1 MMSEDSQIKNLPGI
15 DEGQA
20 SDESIVKT
28 HARIRR
34 EPANASPVLFFTS
47 MALIAVLIFGWF
59 YFRRYMGGQENTQIY
74 LHERSDI
81 ALYQSWVDR
90 PRGPIVY
97 DYYAIGEDLYTKMAC
112 VGCHMPDGQGK
123 PGEFPP
129 LVDSEYVI
137 LEDSTVPTKILL
149 SGLIGP
155 ITVKGN
161 QYNGNMPAY
170 GPGLKDHEIAGLVT
184 YIRSTWGNEAG
195 EVTADEVAAVR
206 AEVGQRPQW
215 IAEELASYLD

>member
-1 MMSEDSQIKNLPGI
+1 MSEDSQNKNLLGI

-28 HARIRR
+28 HARIRH
-34 EPANASPVLFFTS
+34 EPSNASPVLFFTS
-47 MALIAVLIFGWF
+47 MALIAVLVFGWF
-59 YFRRYMGGQENTQIY
+59 YLRRYMGGENNEQIY
-74 LHERSDI
+74 LHERSEI
-81 ALYQSWVDR
+81 ALYKSWLDR

-97 DYYAIGEDLYTKMAC
+97 DYYAIGEDLYTRMAC

-129 LVDSEYVI
+129 LADSIYVTH
-137 LEDSTVPTKILL
+137 EDSKLPIKILL

-155 ITVKGN
+155 VTVNGN
-161 QYNGNMPAY
+161 EYNGNMAAY
-170 GPGLKDHEIAGLVT
+170 GPGLKDHEIAGVVT
-184 YIRSTWGNEAG
+184 YIRNTWGNEAG

-206 AEVGQRPQW
+206 AEIGDRPQW
-215 IAEELASYLD
+215 TAEELASYLD